1 MTLGI
6 VLNCTDG
13 IVVGSDRKTVRDKG
27 VRIQRKTTKINKF
40 SLGPDHPLLCCQAG
54 ARTVAQRVLSQI
66 DPDFVEVES
75 GENLSF
81 PTYMNQVVE
90 KNIPQFARNYK
101 TKHGEMPNFRLGMGT
116 IRDDQPVAATVYPTG
131 EFDYDERYTAI
142 GSGSLLA
149 EHFLRDPYA
158 HSLSIEEGRKFVGY
172 IIQRVSQV
180 DSNVEGIDVRSINF
194 DGTVGTLDPTFKT
207 ALQSADVFDFDFSMN
222 IDSHMDILDEVAEG
236 FSVEE
241 EVETEVASEELT
253 DEE

>member
-27 VRIQRKTTKINKF
+27 VSIQRKTTKINKF
-40 SLGPDHPLLCCQAG
+40 SLGPDHPLLCCQSG

-66 DPDFVEVES
+66 DPDFVEIES
-75 GENLSF
+75 GEKMSF

-90 KNIPQFARNYK
+90 KKIPQFARNYK
-101 TKHGEMPNFRLGMGT
+101 AKHGDMPNFRLGMGT
-116 IRDDQPVAATVYPTG
+116 IHENRPVAATVYPTG

-158 HSLSIEEGRKFVGY
+158 HDLSIEEGRKFVGY

-180 DSNVEGIDVRSINF
+180 DSNVEGIDVRSIDT
-194 DGTVGTLDPTFKT
+194 DGTVGNLDPTFKT
-207 ALQSADVFDFDFSMN
+207 ALQSADVFDFDFNMN
-222 IDSHMDILDEVAEG
+222 IGSHMETLDEVAEG
-236 FSVEE
+236 FSVGED
-241 EVETEVASEELT
+241 VDTEVATEELS
-253 DEE
+253 DDK